1 MTTYVSP
8 FTGDVVQPT
17 DVSYIQY
24 TTAVDLHLYWPVN
37 GTTDGLDVTARIM
50 EIEATASGVNVY
62 MPPANQVS
70 VGQDALIRNT
80 GAIAFDVLDYQ
91 GGTIITVDAG
101 KAQYIYIVDNATDAG
116 SWGIIDFG
124 AGTSSADA
132 NTLAGAGLLAISS
145 TLNQS
150 HPTSLINDG
159 DTFNSSDR
167 AKVKVWYGGAGTAY
181 LPLAADVGDN
191 WFILF
196 KNNGTGTLN
205 LEAQGINTIDQQPQ
219 KTFQPD
225 DAAII
230 VCNGTD
236 FITVG
241 YGQSPTFLFT
251 ALVKPVTSGSY
262 YLTASES
269 SSIIQEYTGTLT
281 GNVTIYYPPVVGLYV
296 VANQTTAG
304 GYTLTL
310 TTGVSGGANAVI
322 PAGQQAT
329 LACDGVNFFNANTIQ
344 AGASSISLPNGTA
357 SLPSLSF
364 ASEPNTGM
372 YRPGSGVIGFSILG
386 VNQIDI
392 DSTGITVVGAGTFL
406 GGISGGDFN

>member
-8 FTGDVVQPT
+8 FTGDVIQPT
-17 DVSYIQY
+17 DVSYVQY
-24 TTAVDLHLYWPVN
+24 TTAVDLNLYWPVN
-37 GTTDGLDVTARIM
+37 GISATLDVAARVM
-50 EIEATASGVNVY
+50 EIEATASGVKVY
-62 MPPANQVS
+62 MPPANQIS
-70 VGQDALIRNT
+70 VGQDALIRNIGSNT
-80 GAIAFDVLDYQ
+80 FTVVDYD
-91 GGTIITVDAG
+91 GNTIISVTAG
-101 KAQYIYIVDNATDAG
+101 KAQYIYVTDNATQAG
-116 SWGIIDFG
+116 TWGIIDFG

-132 NTLAGAGLLAISS
+132 ATLAGAGLLAIST

-159 DTFNSSDR
+159 DTFNATDR

-205 LEAQGINTIDQQPQ
+205 IETQGLNTLDNQPQ

-230 VCNGTD
+230 ICNGSD
-236 FITVG
+236 FVTVG

-251 ALVKPVTSGSY
+251 ALVKPVVSGSY
-262 YLTASES
+262 YLTASEA

-281 GNVTIYYPPVVGLYV
+281 GNVTVYYPPVVALYV

-304 GYTLTL
+304 GYSLTL

-329 LACDGVNFFNANTIQ
+329 LACDGINFFNANTIQ
-344 AGASSISLPNGTA
+344 AGAGPVSLPNGTVA
-357 SLPSLSF
+357 LPSLSF
-364 ASEPNTGM
+364 AAEPSTGM
-372 YRPGSGVIGFSILG
+372 YRPGSGVIGFSVLG
-386 VNQIDI
+386 TNVIDI
-392 DSTGITVVGAGTFL
+392 DSTGITATGTGTFL
-406 GGISGGDFN
+406 GGVLGGTF

>member
-8 FTGDVVQPT
+8 FTGDVIQPT
-17 DVSYIQY
+17 DVSYVQY
-24 TTAVDLHLYWPVN
+24 TTAVDLNLYWPVN
-37 GTTDGLDVTARIM
+37 GTTDGLDVAARIM
-50 EIEATASGVNVY
+50 DIETTASGVKIY

-80 GAIAFDVLDYQ
+80 GAITFTVVDYD
-91 GGTIITVDAG
+91 GNTIISVTAG
-101 KAQYIYIVDNATDAG
+101 KAQYIYLTTNTNTAG
-116 SWGIIDFG
+116 TWGIIDFG

-132 NTLAGAGLLAISS
+132 ATLAGAGLLAIST

-150 HPTSLINDG
+150 HPTSVINAG

-167 AKVKVWYGGAGTAY
+167 AKVKVWYGGSGTAY

-230 VCNGTD
+230 ICNGSD
-236 FITVG
+236 FLTVG

-262 YLTASES
+262 YLTASEA

-281 GNVTIYYPPVVGLYV
+281 GNVTVYYPPVVGLYV

-304 GYTLTL
+304 GYSLTL
-310 TTGVSGGANAVI
+310 TTGVSGGANAIV

-344 AGASSISLPNGTA
+344 AGAGPVSLPNGTV

-364 ASEPNTGM
+364 ASEPSTGM
-372 YRPGSGVIGFSILG
+372 FRPGSGVIGFAVLG
-386 VNQIDI
+386 VNVIDI
-392 DSTGITVVGAGTFL
+392 DSTGITVDGTGTFTGGVL
-406 GGISGGDFN
+406 GGTF